1 MERMSTKSSDCLT
14 AVPGPDESILAALT
28 EIDQKLTLWS
38 EAMGRAQTAI
48 ADRARAL
55 LEQEHSGTLSLGCGR
70 SAATQDDPGM
80 RPNPSAADERT
91 TPADA
96 DAGNMETH
104 VADAS
109 TPEVVSAIARR
120 LGDDSI
126 DHEVRAAD
134 RTAAGDGAV
143 DAPTEFEAIGE
154 PVDEEVVETTPIS
167 VVHPDDDESLLA
179 GLDPQV
185 AKAIK
190 VKRRLLEGVKT
201 LRQLVE
207 EHKAQGGREDVSKA
221 GKKSWWSRG

>member
-28 EIDQKLTLWS
+28 EIDHKLTAWS

-55 LEQEHSGTLSLGCGR
+55 LEQEHSGTLSLGRGR
-70 SAATQDDPGM
+70 SAAAQDNPAT
-80 RPNPSAADERT
+80 RPNAISAG
-91 TPADA
+91 DA
-96 DAGNMETH
+96 DAGNMETR
-104 VADAS
+104 VADVP
-109 TPEVVSAIARR
+109 TPELDSAIARR

-126 DHEVRAAD
+126 DLEVGAAD
-134 RTAAGDGAV
+134 RSAADDGAAGTQ
-143 DAPTEFEAIGE
+143 TEFEAIGE
-154 PVDEEVVETTPIS
+154 PVDEEVVETTPTS

-201 LRQLVE
+201 LRQLIE
-207 EHKAQGGREDVSKA
+207 EHKAQGGREEASKS